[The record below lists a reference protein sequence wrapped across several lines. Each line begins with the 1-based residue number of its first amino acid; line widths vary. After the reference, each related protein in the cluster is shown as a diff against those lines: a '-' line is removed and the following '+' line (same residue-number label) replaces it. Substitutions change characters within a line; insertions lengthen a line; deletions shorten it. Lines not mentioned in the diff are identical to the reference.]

1 MNLFSE
7 LLKDA
12 QSEQPVFIVTL
23 VRSQSAFQE
32 CVGQQALIYSDG
44 SAKGCI
50 INAEV
55 TTEILR
61 HLTSAVW
68 EKPKLFQLAG
78 RPDFEFFWDRLSFQQ
93 QAVIFGGGHISQPLA
108 EFLSMVGYSVTVVDD
123 RPDFANSARFPTAQ
137 EVICTSFQDAFA
149 QLEFT
154 PATAIVIVTRGH
166 QHDLECLRQALPSEA
181 FYIGMIGSKH
191 KVATVF
197 EALRQDGAGPELLQR
212 VRAPIGLDIH
222 AQSPAEIAL
231 SIAAE
236 IVSTAKGG
244 TCQPLSATRKVKND

>member
-23 VRSQSAFQE
+23 IRGPSAFQE
-32 CVGQQALIYSDG
+32 CIGQQALIYPNNT
-44 SAKGCI
+44 AKGCI
-50 INAEV
+50 VNADL
-55 TTEILR
+55 TAEILSYLSR
-61 HLTSAVW
+61 TIW
-68 EKPKLFQLAG
+68 EKPKLFQLFG

-108 EFLSMVGYSVTVVDD
+108 EFLSMVGYSVAVVDD
-123 RPDFANSARFPTAQ
+123 RPDFANTTRFPNAQ
-137 EVICTSFQDAFA
+137 KVICASFQDSFA
-149 QLEFT
+149 QLDFT
-154 PATAIVIVTRGH
+154 PSTAIVIVTRGH
-166 QHDLECLRQALPSEA
+166 QHDLDCLRQALPSEA
-181 FYIGMIGSKH
+181 FYIGMIGSKR

-197 EALRQDGAGPELLQR
+197 ESLRQDGAVPELLRR

-244 TCQPLSATRKVKND
+244 SCQPLSAARKEQK